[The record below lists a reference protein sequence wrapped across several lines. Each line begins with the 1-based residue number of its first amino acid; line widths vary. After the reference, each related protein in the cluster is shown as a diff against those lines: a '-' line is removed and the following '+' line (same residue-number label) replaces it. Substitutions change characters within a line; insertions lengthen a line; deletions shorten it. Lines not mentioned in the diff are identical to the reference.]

1 MEEQLQSTT
10 ARARGILCGL
20 SHAGLPRDPR
30 CGLHSRIRTIASRQE
45 HENAAGILTDLRI
58 SRTAARPHHGVQATP
73 GVRSQGSRIR
83 CCTCLH
89 RRAVHRAL
97 CRSGARY
104 HACRAS
110 GAYGGRATPRRP
122 PIGAELQARG
132 LDARASGAAVLSGRR
147 RGVTYGYWPWVARCC
162 RADQGRGAVHSA
174 RPHAHEPA
182 ALGARPRSRFRRDA
196 HVAGALGRP
205 PCGRRR

>member
-110 GAYGGRATPRRP
+110 GAYGVEPR
-122 PIGAELQARG
+122 L
-132 LDARASGAAVLSGRR
+132 
-147 RGVTYGYWPWVARCC
+147 
-162 RADQGRGAVHSA
+162 
-174 RPHAHEPA
+174 A
-182 ALGARPRSRFRRDA
+182 ALPSVPSSKRAA
-196 HVAGALGRP
+196 WMHVPLALLCFLDGVVA
-205 PCGRRR
+205 